1 MNDFDDNN
9 WMNDELMTDD
19 IQQRIY
25 PVPLT
30 IFLFLNLKASLHVA
44 RIPS

>member
-30 IFLFLNLKASLHVA
+30 TCLISNLKASVHVA
-44 RIPS
+44 RMPS